1 MQLRLRF
8 FAAAREAMGRS
19 EMSLEVPEGA
29 TVGDLLAQLRATY
42 PAFAALP
49 REMMVSVNL
58 DYRPPD
64 HPLHDGDEVAFI
76 PPVSGG
82 RGDAQEAGMFEITR
96 EPLTADSVA
105 EAVRAD
111 DCGGVVTFLGTVRSP
126 SRGRIVR
133 YLEYEAYP
141 EMAVRKMQQI
151 AAEIRERW
159 GITRVAIRHRVGRL
173 EVGEPSVAIAVA
185 APHRRE
191 AFEACEYAIAR
202 LKRIVPIWKKEV
214 WADGEEWIGWEG
226 TDEER
231 PEGVPAATPA

>member
-1 MQLRLRF
+1 
-8 FAAAREAMGRS
+8 
-19 EMSLEVPEGA
+19 
-29 TVGDLLAQLRATY
+29 
-42 PAFAALP
+42 
-49 REMMVSVNL
+49 
-58 DYRPPD
+58 
-64 HPLHDGDEVAFI
+64 
-76 PPVSGG
+76 
-82 RGDAQEAGMFEITR
+82 MFEITR
-96 EPLTADSVA
+96 EVLTADQVA
-105 EAVRAD
+105 EAVRAP

-126 SRGRIVR
+126 SRGRTVL

-141 EMAVRKMQQI
+141 EMAVRKMRQI
-151 AAEIRERW
+151 AEEIRERW

-173 EVGEPSVAIAVA
+173 EVGEASVAIAVA

-202 LKRIVPIWKKEV
+202 LKRIVPVWKKEV